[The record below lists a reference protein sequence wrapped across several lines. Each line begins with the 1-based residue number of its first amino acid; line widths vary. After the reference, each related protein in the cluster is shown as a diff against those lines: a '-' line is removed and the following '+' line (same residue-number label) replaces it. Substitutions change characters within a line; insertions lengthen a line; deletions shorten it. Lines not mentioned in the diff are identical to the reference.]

1 MIRILQGQ
9 ERQQNQELCD
19 QLYRLRHN
27 IFIGQ
32 RSWSLPAR
40 LDGRDV
46 DQYDDCPEAVYFCET
61 SDDGQI
67 EAHVR
72 LTPTLTHSLMADYFP
87 HIVDQ
92 RYSPRGEG
100 IWEATRYI
108 VLPARKS
115 RAGNRSA
122 KTRILSAM
130 LDWALE
136 NKISFIQTVIDTAT
150 FPSFV
155 EMTEET
161 IPLGLSYDYGGGPA
175 APGGGRCMGIRWP
188 VTAKVHNDLLLY
200 GQILSVAEAAN
211 RIDAYHSLSDT
222 SEAA

>member
-1 MIRILQGQ
+1 MITIICGR
-9 ERQQNQELCD
+9 EREEHRELCER
-19 QLYRLRHN
+19 LYRLRHS
-27 IFIGQ
+27 IFIEQ
-32 RSWSLPAR
+32 RAWSLPAR
-40 LDGRDV
+40 LGGRDV
-46 DQYDDCPEAVYFCET
+46 DQYDDCPDAVYFCE
-61 SDDGQI
+61 SNDEGQI

-92 RYSPRGEG
+92 RYSPRGKG

-115 RAGNRSA
+115 RAGNRAA

-130 LDWALE
+130 LEWALD
-136 NKISFIQTVIDTAT
+136 NRVSHIQTVIDTAT
-150 FPSFV
+150 FASFV

-161 IPLGLSYDYGGGPA
+161 LPLGLSHDYGGGPA

-188 VTAKVHNDLLLY
+188 VTAKVRNDLLLY
-200 GQILSVAEAAN
+200 GQMLSVAAAASC
-211 RIDAYHSLSDT
+211 IDEHHNLSNT